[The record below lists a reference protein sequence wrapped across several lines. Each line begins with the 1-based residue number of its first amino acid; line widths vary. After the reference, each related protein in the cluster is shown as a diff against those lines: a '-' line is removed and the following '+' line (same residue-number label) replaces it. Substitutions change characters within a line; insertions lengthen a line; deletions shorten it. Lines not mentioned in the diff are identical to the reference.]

1 MKSLGASGRVSW
13 GLSNRLLAARAVVF
27 MSVSGRRNSA
37 LAALMFSSALMA
49 APVTYEIEA
58 LRSQPSFEVMH
69 KGSPRWKGKFQ
80 FARGIMTIDREA
92 QWGRVALDIDMSSV
106 DFGSS
111 VLNNFVK
118 GPLMFEVQRFPTAR
132 FEGQLMDAV
141 DGMPTRVEGMLTLHG
156 VTKPLSLNLHQVR
169 CVPVDSGKRER
180 CVSNASGVF
189 YRDEFGVDI
198 GKAIGFEMAVTL
210 KIHAEALS
218 VLP

>member
-1 MKSLGASGRVSW
+1 M
-13 GLSNRLLAARAVVF
+13 RLLAARDIVC
-27 MSVSGRRNSA
+27 MSSIGLRLSA
-37 LAALMFSSALMA
+37 LTALMFSSALLA

-58 LRSQPSFEVMH
+58 QRSQPSFEVMH

-80 FARGIMTIDREA
+80 FARGTMTIDREA
-92 QWGRVALDIDMSSV
+92 QWGRVALDIDMSTV

-132 FEGQLMDAV
+132 FEGQLMDTV
-141 DGMPTRVEGMLTLHG
+141 DGMPTKVEGLLTLHG
-156 VTKPLSLNLHQVR
+156 VTKPLSLNLQQVR

-189 YRDEFGVDI
+189 HRDEFGVDI
-198 GKAIGFEMAVTL
+198 GKSMGFEMAVTL